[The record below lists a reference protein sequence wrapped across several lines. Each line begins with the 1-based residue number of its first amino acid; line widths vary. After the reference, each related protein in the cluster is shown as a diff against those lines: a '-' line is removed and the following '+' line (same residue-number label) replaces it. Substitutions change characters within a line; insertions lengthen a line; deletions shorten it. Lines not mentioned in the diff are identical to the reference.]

1 MSNHCAPFQE
11 DPSRFHDVLVENLKK
26 EVYLTRELLSN
37 IHQEEVSLMLHD
49 AGSLSQVLQQRASML
64 EKLSSLRSLRLE
76 TAHKIA
82 HLHSLHSTDLR
93 SIEITS
99 LNDQLAALT
108 QRMNLQLSQ
117 TRRMNEHPDAYS
129 RFALPYLE
137 KKRPQKK
144 STVITLQVK
153 K

>member
-1 MSNHCAPFQE
+1 MNKNCAPFQE
-11 DPSRFHDVLVENLKK
+11 DPSHLHDTLVENLKK

-37 IHQEEVSLMLHD
+37 IHQEEISLMLHD
-49 AGSLSQVLQQRASML
+49 AGSLAQVLQQRSSML
-64 EKLSSLRSLRLE
+64 EKLSSLRSFRLE
-76 TAHKIA
+76 TTHKIE
-82 HLHSLHSTDLR
+82 HLHDLHSADLL
-93 SIEITS
+93 SIEIAS
-99 LNDQLAALT
+99 LNDQLSALT
-108 QRMNLQLSQ
+108 QRMSLQLSQ

-144 STVITLQVK
+144 TTVITLQVK

>member
-1 MSNHCAPFQE
+1 MSNNCAPFQE
-11 DPSRFHDVLVENLKK
+11 DPSGLHDALVENLKK

-37 IHQEEVSLMLHD
+37 IHQEEISLMLHD
-49 AGSLSQVLQQRASML
+49 TGSLAQVLQQRSSML
-64 EKLSSLRSLRLE
+64 ERLSSLRSSRLE

-82 HLHSLHSTDLR
+82 HLHGLHSADLL
-93 SIEITS
+93 SIEIAS
-99 LNDQLAALT
+99 LNDQLNALT
-108 QRMNLQLSQ
+108 QRMSLQLSQ
-117 TRRMNEHPDAYS
+117 TRRMSEHPDAYS